1 MGLGNVT
8 ERRRQ
13 QPLIGVSTVILALGG
28 GVKPEFWLPL
38 VRRVRQPFLGDWALP
53 GGDVQSNRSLEESA
67 YEALASTT
75 DLRPSY
81 LEQLYTFGDAQ
92 RSHEGLPMVSV
103 VYWALVGTVE
113 TQNFHEANNVA
124 WFAENDLPALAFDHG
139 RIIAYALERL
149 RSKIDYPDIVAKL
162 VGPTF
167 TLAQL
172 HDVYEA
178 VSGNPIDLAN
188 FRRRMLASGQLE
200 ATDEKVRYGR
210 QRPATLYRYAGAQ
223 AGGDTMLY
231 GLSTGEGGNA
241 YGLSADS
248 GTDAG
253 ANEDDESDRESREAW
268 QRPTAFDVMW
278 RGGNS
283 ASKSDLEEVLSVLS
297 PELRP
302 RDAPSNVPHHDMRQ
316 SEGVE

>member
-1 MGLGNVT
+1 MGSGNVT

-28 GVKPEFWLPL
+28 GARPEFWLPL

-53 GGDVQSNRSLEESA
+53 GGGVQANRSLEESA

-92 RSHEGLPMVSV
+92 RSHEGLPMISV

-124 WFAENDLPALAFDHG
+124 WFAENDLPELAFDHD

-178 VSGNPIDLAN
+178 VSGSSIDLAN

-200 ATDEKVRYGR
+200 ATDDKVRYGR
-210 QRPATLYRYAGAQ
+210 QRPATLYRYAGTQVGSDDMYSLGA
-223 AGGDTMLY
+223 
-231 GLSTGEGGNA
+231 
-241 YGLSADS
+241 
-248 GTDAG
+248 DAG
-253 ANEDDESDRESREAW
+253 ANEGDNGESSRESREVW

-278 RGGNS
+278 HGENG
-283 ASKSDLEEVLSVLS
+283 APESDLEEVLSVLS

-302 RDAPSNVPHHDMRQ
+302 RDASSNVPRDAIRQ
-316 SEGVE
+316 SNFNDKESL

>member
-1 MGLGNVT
+1 VT

-13 QPLIGVSTVILALGG
+13 QPLIGVSTVILALGR
-28 GVKPEFWLPL
+28 GVKPKFWLPL

-75 DLRPSY
+75 DMRPSY

-92 RSHEGLPMVSV
+92 RSHEGLPMISV

-113 TQNFHEANNVA
+113 TQNFHEANNVT

-178 VSGNPIDLAN
+178 MSGTTIDLAN
-188 FRRRMLASGQLE
+188 FRRRTLASGQLE
-200 ATDEKVRYGR
+200 ATDEKVRHGR
-210 QRPATLYRYAGAQ
+210 QRPATLYRYA
-223 AGGDTMLY
+223 
-231 GLSTGEGGNA
+231 
-241 YGLSADS
+241 SADE
-248 GTDAG
+248 G
-253 ANEDDESDRESREAW
+253 DESDREIREAG
-268 QRPTAFDVMW
+268 QRSTAFDVMW

-283 ASKSDLEEVLSVLS
+283 ASESDLEEVLSVLS
-297 PELRP
+297 PEPRA
-302 RDAPSNVPHHDMRQ
+302 RDAPANMSRDDIRQ
-316 SEGVE
+316 SNFNSDFNDKESL